1 MAQIA
6 VFPHMLR
13 HTFLRQ
19 LAEAKGAQ
27 DAKETSGHQ
36 SDRYIWRSVKPSVSY
51 GRLQDRYLGHRMLV
65 YRAINEG
72 LGQLVVHVHRH
83 AASRGARVSSRARS
97 QLDKVEGTIG
107 DSTPTCESSAG
118 SHLLN
123 VEGMWRG
130 SI

>member
-1 MAQIA
+1 MAQID
-6 VFPHMLR
+6 VFPPVLR

-19 LAEAKGAQ
+19 LAQAKGAQ
-27 DAKETSGHQ
+27 YAKETSGHQ
-36 SDRYIWRSVKPSVSY
+36 SDRYIWRYVKPSVSY
-51 GRLQDRYLGHRMLV
+51 VRLQDRYLGNWVLV

-72 LGQLVVHVHRH
+72 LDQLVVHVHPH
-83 AASRGARVSSRARS
+83 AASSGARVSSRARS

-123 VEGMWRG
+123 VEGMWYG